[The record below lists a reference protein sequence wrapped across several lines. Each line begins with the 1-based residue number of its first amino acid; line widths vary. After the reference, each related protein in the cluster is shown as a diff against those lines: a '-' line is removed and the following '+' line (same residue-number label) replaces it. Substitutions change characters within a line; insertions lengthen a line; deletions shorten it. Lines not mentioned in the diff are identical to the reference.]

1 MPKSIYRKKVING
14 TEYFFYRL
22 RHDNLRKPKD
32 LYAKTEKE
40 LKEKIKKLTHELDHN
55 IQSNKNN
62 FGVFFSEWLFD
73 IKFMEIKPS
82 TKSKYE
88 SVYRTHIK
96 DSEISDIKIKELTSK
111 DVQIYY
117 NNLIKKGNSATLVK
131 TIHKLIA
138 PCIRYAY
145 NNDFIIKNFTGSLIV
160 PKETEKDKL
169 NKKDSVIPFTLKEQ
183 KKFITGAKGNKFEVL
198 FITALNSGLREG
210 ELLALTWNDIN
221 SKEKYIN
228 VNKNLG
234 VATDVSKDGRGESV
248 LEVQTPKTKK
258 GIRKVSI
265 PNLLIDILKK
275 YKKEQLKSRMEL
287 ANKYTN
293 NNLVFCDEYG
303 NYLTRD
309 KVTYQFKKILKETKI
324 KDRKFHDLRH
334 TYATRLFELGEQA
347 RTVQELLGH
356 SDVSVTL
363 NTYTHVLDDVK
374 EKAVSKLDKLFN
386 IMGD

>member
-1 MPKSIYRKKVING
+1 MPKSVYRKRIING

-32 LYAKTEKE
+32 LYASTEKE
-40 LKEKIKKLTHELDHN
+40 LKEKIKKLNHELDHN

-96 DSEISDIKIKELTSK
+96 DSEISDIKVKELTSK

-117 NNLIKKGNSATLVK
+117 NNLIKRGNSATLVK

-145 NNDFIIKNFTGSLIV
+145 NNDFIIKDFTGALIV

-169 NKKDSVIPFTLKEQ
+169 NKKDSVIPFTLVEQ
-183 KKFITGAKGNKFEVL
+183 KKFIAGAKGNKFEVL
-198 FITALNSGLREG
+198 FIAALNSGLREG

-221 SKEKYIN
+221 TKEKYIN

-234 VATDVSKDGRGESV
+234 VNTEVSKEGRGESV

-258 GIRKVSI
+258 GTRKVSV
-265 PNLLIDILKK
+265 PNFLTDILKK
-275 YKKEQLKSRMEL
+275 YKKE
-287 ANKYTN
+287 
-293 NNLVFCDEYG
+293 
-303 NYLTRD
+303 
-309 KVTYQFKKILKETKI
+309 
-324 KDRKFHDLRH
+324 
-334 TYATRLFELGEQA
+334 
-347 RTVQELLGH
+347 LLIH
-356 SDVSVTL
+356 
-363 NTYTHVLDDVK
+363 
-374 EKAVSKLDKLFN
+374 ESK
-386 IMGD
+386 